1 MSARRALNESS
12 LHRAR
17 GIRLVARGRA
27 RIASGRARLADGH
40 AGSANV
46 DLNRNLV
53 RADARD
59 ATSNGVGNLRANEL
73 VAADVLRVLNRLHD
87 RIVDGAGLGF
97 RNATRDAAVDRLR
110 NGFGNATRYF
120 VAYGAGALLGH
131 ATGNVVDAGLRF
143 GNDLAALLIDGA
155 GALLRYATNDVVDAG
170 LRFRNATNDVVAYG
184 AGALLG
190 HATGN
195 VVDAGLRFG
204 NDLAALLIDGAGA
217 LLRYATGNVVGADFR
232 LGNHLADAA
241 GYRTVGGLRN
251 HAGAGNF
258 AHAGLGNPN
267 FTSASGRRALNGADL
282 EGLARARIARV
293 AASDAAI
300 DGAAGNRVALIL
312 PASGGIRNLA
322 GVGLGNHDGAGN
334 LTLDGLV
341 ARTHDRVGALTLLG
355 RRNHNGV
362 VDLLRHGN
370 PIDAINGISARALLG
385 NRNHDRV
392 RNFLLAG
399 LVDDAI
405 NRSRNRLRNVF
416 PNGAID
422 RVGNLASL
430 TLGHVTRACDLA
442 RNRNLLDAVAVADDL
457 LFFKDD
463 SATGLHDRIALRGEF
478 TRGRTASGVGTR
490 AAVSR
495 LRLLQRERCQRGNR

>member
-1 MSARRALNESS
+1 M
-12 LHRAR
+12 
-17 GIRLVARGRA
+17 
-27 RIASGRARLADGH
+27 
-40 AGSANV
+40 
-46 DLNRNLV
+46 
-53 RADARD
+53 
-59 ATSNGVGNLRANEL
+59 
-73 VAADVLRVLNRLHD
+73 
-87 RIVDGAGLGF
+87 
-97 RNATRDAAVDRLR
+97 
-110 NGFGNATRYF
+110 
-120 VAYGAGALLGH
+120 
-131 ATGNVVDAGLRF
+131 
-143 GNDLAALLIDGA
+143 
-155 GALLRYATNDVVDAG
+155 
-170 LRFRNATNDVVAYG
+170 
-184 AGALLG
+184 
-190 HATGN
+190 
-195 VVDAGLRFG
+195 
-204 NDLAALLIDGAGA
+204 
-217 LLRYATGNVVGADFR
+217 
-232 LGNHLADAA
+232 
-241 GYRTVGGLRN
+241 RN

-258 AHAGLGNPN
+258 AHTGLGNPN

-300 DGAAGNRVALIL
+300 DGATGNRVALIL

-355 RRNHNGV
+355 NRNHNGV
-362 VDLLRHGN
+362 VDLLRHGD
-370 PIDAINGISARALLG
+370 PINAIDRVGARALLGNRNHNRVGNFLLALFDDAAHDRVGALALLDDRLHDGIVHLLRNGRPNAFANRIGARALLG

-463 SATGLHDRIALRGEF
+463 SATGLHDRSALRGEF